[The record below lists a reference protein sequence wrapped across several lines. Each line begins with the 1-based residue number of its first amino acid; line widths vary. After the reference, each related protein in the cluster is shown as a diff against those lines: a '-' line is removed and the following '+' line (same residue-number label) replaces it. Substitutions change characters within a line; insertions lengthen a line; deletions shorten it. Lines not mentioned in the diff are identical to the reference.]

1 MEKVGIMLA
10 VIVSVLVLSAGGVFA
25 EEAQETVTPQKQE
38 MQASENTEQE
48 KIDLNS
54 ATQEVLE
61 TLKGVGPKLAEMI
74 IAGRPYENVE
84 DLLTVKGI
92 GEKKLEK
99 IKDFVVV
106 NPMQEEKPET
116 RVESFLR
123 QREERSAAF

>member
-1 MEKVGIMLA
+1 MKKGEATMEKLRIVMA

-25 EEAQETVTPQKQE
+25 EEAQETVTPQQQE

-48 KIDLNS
+48 KIDLNA

-74 IAGRPYENVE
+74 IAGRPYEKVE

-92 GEKKLEK
+92 GTKKLEN

-106 NPMQEEKPET
+106 NPIEEEKSEK
-116 RVESFLR
+116 E
-123 QREERSAAF
+123 